1 LSQYLEHAGLQ
12 VIMKLQ
18 GLLREFSPKPFI
30 PSLTAGLVVGT
41 TLILFVTSLAALI
54 FSGRLSPFVADG
66 IGLLLFGSM
75 ILGLAVAFFNSLPGA
90 VPVVQDSPAAIFA
103 LAAASIAAQVPAQAG
118 PQQLYFTVV
127 AAISFTT
134 ILSGLLFI
142 AIARFGLSSFVRFVP
157 YPVVGGFLAGT
168 GWLLAQGALSV
179 MSGLPMHLADLP
191 RLFQSDIL
199 IRWLPGAV
207 LAVLL
212 VLLLRR
218 IEHPLLMMGMLLGGM
233 AVFYVILFATGTS
246 VTQAAERGLLLGPFP
261 PQSLWRPLQLSQLAL
276 VDWPL
281 MLTQVGKL
289 VTILLVSSI
298 SLLLN
303 ANALELATRRDID
316 INRELYAAGIGNLL
330 GGLGGSPVGYQA
342 ISTTMLAHR
351 MGGSNRI
358 TTLIVALLC
367 GLALL
372 FGASLLSFFPK
383 AVIGGLL
390 LYLGLT
396 FLVEWV
402 YDAWK
407 RLPRTDYFL
416 VLVILVIVST
426 LGFLQGVGAGIL
438 ISVILFV
445 INYSRLDFVKNTL
458 TGLSYH
464 SNTERPAE
472 HRQLLLASGG
482 QVHILRLQGY
492 LFFGTAQ
499 NLLNRVRERL
509 HDVEKHS
516 LRFLILDF
524 HHVAALDSSAVLGF
538 VRLGQLAEVNRIHLV
553 VTGLKPKIR
562 ERLAQGGLAEGQDST
577 FHVFSNLDYGMEWCE
592 DQLLSEDSRSIPTGA
607 ASLHAQLEKVFPSPE
622 KIERF
627 MGYLEMMQVD
637 RGHTLMRQGD
647 PSSEMYFVDS
657 GQVTAQLE
665 TGPGQAIRLASMGGG
680 TVIGEMALYL
690 QQRRTATVFVS
701 EPGVVYRLTK
711 SAMREMEQNH
721 PEVAALLHEWMVRL
735 LAQRLS
741 DNNRTLEVL
750 LD

>member
-1 LSQYLEHAGLQ
+1 MKSQGF
-12 VIMKLQ
+12 
-18 GLLREFSPKPFI
+18 LREFSPKLFV

-41 TLILFVTSLAALI
+41 TEILFATSLAALI

-66 IGLLLFGSM
+66 IGLVLFGCM
-75 ILGLAVAFFNSLPGA
+75 VMGVAVAFFNSLPGA
-90 VPVVQDSPAAIFA
+90 IPVVQDSPAAIFA
-103 LAAASIAAQVPAQAG
+103 LAAASIAAQVPTQVA
-118 PQQLYFTVV
+118 PQQIYFTVV
-127 AAISFTT
+127 AAISITT

-142 AIARFGLSSFVRFVP
+142 AIGRFGLSSFVRFVP

-168 GWLLAQGALSV
+168 GWLLVLGALSV
-179 MSGLPMHLADLP
+179 MSDLPMRLADFP
-191 RLFQSDIL
+191 HLFQSDIL

-207 LAVLL
+207 LAVLI
-212 VLLLRR
+212 LLILRR
-218 IEHPLLMMGMLLGGM
+218 IEHPLLMVGMLLGGI
-233 AVFYVILFATGTS
+233 AVFYLILFATGTS
-246 VTQAAERGLLLGPFP
+246 VAEAAARGLLLGPFP
-261 PQSLWRPLQLSQLAL
+261 SQSLWKPLQLSRLAL

-281 MLTQVGKL
+281 VLTQTGKL

-316 INRELYAAGIGNLL
+316 LNRELFAAGIGNIL

-342 ISTTMLAHR
+342 ISTSTLAYR
-351 MGGSNRI
+351 MGGGSRL
-358 TTLIVALLC
+358 TTLIIALLS

-390 LYLGLT
+390 LYLGLA

-402 YDAWK
+402 YDAWR
-407 RLPRTDYFL
+407 RLPHTDYFL
-416 VLVILVIVST
+416 VLTILIIVGAV
-426 LGFLQGVGAGIL
+426 GFLQGVGAGI
-438 ISVILFV
+438 IIAVILFV
-445 INYSRLDFVKNTL
+445 VNYSRLNFVKNTL

-464 SNTERPAE
+464 SNTDRPAE
-472 HRQLLLASGG
+472 HMELLHATGG
-482 QVHILRLQGY
+482 QIHILRLQGY

-509 HDVEKHS
+509 NDPQGPP

-538 VRLGQLAEVNRIHLV
+538 VRLQQLAEANQIHLI
-553 VTGLKPKIR
+553 VTDLMPKSR
-562 ERLAQGGLAEGQDST
+562 ERLAQGGLVEGQDAY

-592 DQLLSEDSRSIPTGA
+592 NHLLSEDTRSILTRA
-607 ASLHAQLEKVFPSPE
+607 ATLHAQLKKVFPSPE
-622 KIERF
+622 KIARF
-627 MGYLEMMQVD
+627 MKYLERMQV
-637 RGHTLMRQGD
+637 GKGYILMSQGD
-647 PSSEMYFVDS
+647 PSNEMYFVDS

-665 TGPGQAIRLASMGGG
+665 VHPGQDIRLRSMGGG
-680 TVIGEMALYL
+680 TVIGEMGLYL
-690 QQRRTATVFVS
+690 KQSRTATVFTTRPS
-701 EPGVVYRLTK
+701 VVYRLTE
-711 SAMREMEQNH
+711 SAMQEMEQNH
-721 PEVAALLHEWMVRL
+721 PDIAALLHEWMVRL

-741 DNNRTLEVL
+741 NNNRTLEVL